1 MGMLSSALFNPTVVN
16 GLYQLTEEGAASLLV
31 RDALMNY
38 GQVSEAKKENEDLAN
53 EVSFNVWGAWVTWG
67 SGVFLLKSLYFN
79 VLNSFLPFAK
89 HADNWIME
97 DGKGSQKLTAQKARD
112 YSQVLKERFK
122 SKDASVIQQAEKLAQ
137 GYEKVATKDSQ
148 TFLKQM
154 NRAKLGGIIFAG
166 GISAFLTGWVI
177 PQVAHHRTKKT
188 LSQRAAEMRA
198 DDLKQQKLNAT
209 DALAQDAPSKSLT
222 AQWQDAKALLQT
234 QPVTSS
240 RQAQFKQNLVQARLG
255 KTYESAKPRSAVVNF
270 VDYLNK
276 NTNIT
281 NLLLVDSVI
290 TGSRIGTA
298 EDNNDRIRWATFE
311 AICLYMMY
319 VGSAQVRG
327 MIQQG
332 VMDLPKIK
340 DFAQL
345 KNLNYN
351 SLAVLQRYAQ
361 KGESQPNMNQALG
374 KALTEFGIT
383 ADKLKEMEAAFE
395 QYTAHHTLM
404 AKEKEK
410 VSQQKL
416 KELMEP
422 IIKSISTHMQKPS
435 TLYKPNDNVIVD
447 LLMSEGVMPIH
458 QEGFFSALTHGRLL
472 KPTVFGIDLTQA
484 MPAFD
489 EKHGEKGVANVIY
502 RLSQLAEK
510 ESTTI
515 GYQVKASYFG
525 HTVGIFASLLGG
537 YLVMGRLSPWVQRW
551 LSHKV
556 TGQDL
561 PNRMDINNYT
571 DDAEKPA
578 GINAHA

>member
-1 MGMLSSALFNPTVVN
+1 MGMLSSALFNPAVVN

-53 EVSFNVWGAWVTWG
+53 EVSLNVWGAWVTWG
-67 SGVFLLKSLYFN
+67 SGFFLLKSLYFN
-79 VLNSFLPFAK
+79 VLNTFLPFSK
-89 HADNWIME
+89 NADNWIME
-97 DGKGSQKLTAQKARD
+97 GDKGCQQLTDQKAKT
-112 YSQVLKERFK
+112 YSQTLHTRFTG
-122 SKDASVIQQAEKLAQ
+122 KDTSVIQQAGKLAQ
-137 GYEKVATKDSQ
+137 GYEKIATKDAQ

-154 NRAKLGGIIFAG
+154 NFAKIGGILLPG
-166 GISAFLTGWVI
+166 GIAAFLTGWVI
-177 PQVAHHRTKKT
+177 PQVAHHRTKKK
-188 LSQRAAEMRA
+188 LRQKAAEMRA
-198 DDLKQQKLNAT
+198 DDFKQQQLNAT

-222 AQWQDAKALLQT
+222 AQWQHANALLHT
-234 QPVTSS
+234 NAVTSA
-240 RQAQFKQNLVQARLG
+240 RQTRLKQQLVQARLG
-255 KTYESAKPRSAVVNF
+255 KTYEPVMPRSAVVDV

-276 NTNIT
+276 NPNIT

-290 TGSRIGTA
+290 TGSRVGTA

-311 AICLYMMY
+311 AIFLYMMY
-319 VGSAQVRG
+319 FGSAQVRE

-340 DFAQL
+340 DHALL

-361 KGESQPNMNQALG
+361 KGESQPQMKQAFAT
-374 KALTEFGIT
+374 ALDEFGIT
-383 ADKLKEMEAAFE
+383 AEQLEKLEAAFE

-404 AKEKEK
+404 AKDKEDA
-410 VSQQKL
+410 SQQKL
-416 KELMEP
+416 KVLMEP
-422 IIKSISTHMQKPS
+422 IIESISTHMQKSS

-458 QEGFFSALTHGRLL
+458 QEGFFSALTHGRLF

-489 EKHGEKGVANVIY
+489 EAHGEKGVANVIY
-502 RLSQLAEK
+502 RLSQLAKK
-510 ESTTI
+510 ESTGI
-515 GYQVKASYFG
+515 GHQVMASYFG
-525 HTVGIFASLLGG
+525 HTVGIVASLVGG

-556 TGQDL
+556 TGQSL

-571 DDAEKPA
+571 DKDEQPA
-578 GINAHA
+578 SINANA